1 MLFVTKIF
9 HFEMAHAIHGYDGPC
24 KHIHGHSYVLEVTV
38 TAHSDDNAYLKETGF
53 IVDFKDLKKIVSD
66 TIVHRY
72 DHKLVLSKEYM
83 DENPAFSEAENL
95 IIWDF
100 EPSAENI
107 ILYFKNELN
116 AILSEE
122 MQLSKLKLYETSS
135 SYAEWIK

>member
-38 TAHSDDNAYLKETGF
+38 TADTDDNSYLKETGF
-53 IVDFKDLKKIVSD
+53 IVDFKDLKKTVSD
-66 TIVHRY
+66 AIIHKY
-72 DHKLVLSKEYM
+72 DHKLVLSKGYM
-83 DENPAFSEAENL
+83 DAHPNFSTAENL

-116 AILSEE
+116 AILPQE
-122 MQLSKLKLYETSS
+122 MHLSKLKLYETSS
-135 SYAEWIK
+135 SYAEWVR

>member
-1 MLFVTKIF
+1 MLLVTKIF

-38 TAHSDDNAYLKETGF
+38 TSESDNNTYLDKTGF
-53 IVDFKDLKKIVSD
+53 VVDFKDLKRIVTD
-66 TIVHRY
+66 AIIKKY

-83 DENPAFSEAENL
+83 SAHPNFTAAENL

-107 ILYFKNELN
+107 ILYFKNTLN
-116 AILSEE
+116 TILPEE
-122 MQLSKLKLYETSS
+122 MQLARLKLYETSS
-135 SYAEWIK
+135 SFAEWIR